1 MDESTETQAGPQA
14 LEEKRLLLEE
24 RRLHMEERR
33 WRAEMES
40 KERILKAELE
50 LKERQRRD
58 ELELKERQ
66 RQDELN
72 LKEKE
77 LELKRLTA
85 EKEERHRETPAV
97 KLKLWGDALR
107 NTITRMPT
115 EAIDVVSWFVA
126 LDRLFDQLSVPD
138 DLRAILMRPYLN
150 ERAKNLLARSDCLLY
165 TSDAADE

>member
-1 MDESTETQAGPQA
+1 M
-14 LEEKRLLLEE
+14 RLKEYEEE
-24 RRLHMEERR
+24 RL
-33 WRAEMES
+33 RAE
-40 KERILKAELE
+40 L
-50 LKERQRRD
+50 D
-58 ELELKERQ
+58 LKERQ

-72 LKEKE
+72 LEEKE

-115 EAIDVVSWFVA
+115 EAIEIVSWFVS

-138 DLRAILMRPYLN
+138 
-150 ERAKNLLARSDCLLY
+150 E
-165 TSDAADE
+165 

>member
-1 MDESTETQAGPQA
+1 M
-14 LEEKRLLLEE
+14 LF
-24 RRLHMEERR
+24 EERR
-33 WRAEMES
+33 WRAE
-40 KERILKAELE
+40 LE
-50 LKERQRRD
+50 LKRA

-77 LELKRLTA
+77 LELKRMTA
-85 EKEERHRETPAV
+85 EKEERHIETPAV

-115 EAIDVVSWFVA
+115 EAIDIVSWFVA

-138 DLRAILMRPYLN
+138 DLRAILMRPYL
-150 ERAKNLLARSDCLLY
+150 CLLY